1 VEQEGRNYCEY
12 QEVARISSS
21 LLKRQRVVSTI
32 GKSREPQAKHAP
44 VSFAYCAKNGEV
56 VRARACRISRRKAKR
71 NIILQ
76 MPLLASYFFL
86 DLKFWTCG
94 SGKMQGDGKHAE
106 APLNDSDEDAACDII
121 DHLSKTLTMNAF

>member
-1 VEQEGRNYCEY
+1 MEQEGRNYCEY

-71 NIILQ
+71 NIVIAN
-76 MPLLASYFFL
+76 ASSSLVLFL
-86 DLKFWTCG
+86 DLKFCTCG
-94 SGKMQGDGKHAE
+94 SGRMQETGSMQKPHLTIVMKMQLA
-106 APLNDSDEDAACDII
+106 I
-121 DHLSKTLTMNAF
+121 